1 MYIRRKVFSLLQN
14 ENGKEKYFST
24 TDITMEDAEQ
34 KIFSLVEKEEPTEQR
49 EFTNNTP
56 AVIEKKSTEVV
67 KFGKGLSK
75 KAKLALAAAG
85 TAAALGGGAY
95 AVKKARDKKKEGK
108 K

>member
-14 ENGKEKYFST
+14 ENGEEKYFST

-34 KIFSLVEKEEPTEQR
+34 KIFSLVEDVEAEQR